1 MGSIKTINIKL
12 YIIMILWVAVFYP
25 LYPELVASWL
35 EGSNNS
41 HGLMVPFISSFF
53 VWQKRRELSRIIPE
67 PDIRGAIIL
76 YASLIIYLLTYA
88 GGVAVFARSMIVV
101 SIIGLVLYNFGLK
114 ALKKILFP
122 LLFLFFMIPIPISII
137 SLISL
142 PLRRMATDIS
152 AFLIRLTSIPT
163 YQEGN
168 MLYFAETQLEV
179 AEACSGINSIT
190 AMLMLGTVLVYI
202 KPMTRMGQI
211 VLLGSTIPIA
221 MLANIVRV
229 TGTGI
234 LAHFFGKTVA
244 RGFLHEFS
252 GMAVFAF
259 GLVMLLITYKLI
271 ESLQFVEKR
280 KNVDEKIIT
289 ISD

>member
-1 MGSIKTINIKL
+1 
-12 YIIMILWVAVFYP
+12 MILWVAVFYP

>member
-1 MGSIKTINIKL
+1 V
-12 YIIMILWVAVFYP
+12 ILWIIVFYP
-25 LYPELVASWL
+25 LYPELAASWL
-35 EGSNNS
+35 GDSNNS
-41 HGLMVPFISSFF
+41 HGLMVPFISAFF
-53 VWQKRRELSRIIPE
+53 VWQKRRELSVIEPQ

-76 YASLIIYLLTYA
+76 YVSLSIYLLGYT
-88 GGVAVFARSMIVV
+88 GGVAVVARSMIVV
-101 SIIGLVLYNFGLK
+101 SIIGLVLYNFGVEVFKKLAF
-114 ALKKILFP
+114 ALF
-122 LLFLFFMIPIPISII
+122 FLFFMIPIPVSII

-142 PLRRMATDIS
+142 PLRRLATDIS

-190 AMLMLGTVLVYI
+190 AMLMIGTVLVYI
-202 KPMTRMGQI
+202 KPITRLGQI
-211 VLLGSTIPIA
+211 IILGSTVPIA

-259 GLVMLLITYKLI
+259 GLVLLLITYKVIEKLQLI
-271 ESLQFVEKR
+271 EDR
-280 KNVDEKIIT
+280 KILDIK
-289 ISD
+289 S